1 MMGQCS
7 LQRHH
12 LQHKRTSTGDIVKE
26 TYTQDPKRL
35 NKPVEFFKILAQD
48 PSRDPEEVAS
58 DIGMQK
64 PTAWRRIYDFCICP
78 SGLLVF
84 YNRFLVSAY
93 IKVS

>member
-1 MMGQCS
+1 MGQCS

-35 NKPVEFFKILAQD
+35 NKIVEFFKILAQD

-58 DIGMQK
+58 DIDMQK
-64 PTAWRRIYDFCICP
+64 PAAWRRIYDFCTLYQN
-78 SGLLVF
+78 ST
-84 YNRFLVSAY
+84 
-93 IKVS
+93 